1 MEQGDRFIFY
11 SKTGVV
17 KGVVS
22 KVFNKVAYD
31 LKNGIKVVHTYIISE
46 DGETYNTNL
55 CLKIDS
61 DISPSFLRRLLSI
74 FK

>member
-1 MEQGDRFIFY
+1 MEKGDRFVFY
-11 SKTGVV
+11 GNNGVV
-17 KGVVS
+17 KGTVAKVFS
-22 KVFNKVAYD
+22 KVTYD

-46 DGETYNTNL
+46 DGGTYNTNL